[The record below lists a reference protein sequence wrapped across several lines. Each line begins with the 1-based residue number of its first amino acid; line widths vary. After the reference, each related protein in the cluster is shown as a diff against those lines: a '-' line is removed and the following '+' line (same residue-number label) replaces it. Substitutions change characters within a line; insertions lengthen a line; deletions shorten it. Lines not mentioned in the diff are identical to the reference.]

1 MAGGVD
7 GTRHGLSYP
16 GDPGASIA
24 AARLLKQPTEFLFDG
39 PVVS

>member
-16 GDPGASIA
+16 GSPGASIA
-24 AARLLKQPTEFLFDG
+24 AACLPKKPPELLFTG

>member
-1 MAGGVD
+1 MTGGVD

-16 GDPGASIA
+16 GSPGASIA
-24 AARLLKQPTEFLFDG
+24 AARLLQKPPKLLFDG